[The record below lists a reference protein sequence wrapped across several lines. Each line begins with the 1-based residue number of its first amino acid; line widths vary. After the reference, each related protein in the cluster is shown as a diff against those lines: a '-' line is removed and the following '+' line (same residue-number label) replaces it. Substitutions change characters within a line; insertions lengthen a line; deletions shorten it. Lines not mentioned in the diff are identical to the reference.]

1 MEQYAKTLIYA
12 ELAVIYI
19 DDKYAFIN

>member
-12 ELAVIYI
+12 ELAVVYI